1 MLHDIS
7 EQDARSLMTDLGLW
21 AQDNRI
27 KMQQI
32 DNHCRSAPATGI
44 L

>member
-1 MLHDIS
+1 MLHDTS
-7 EQDARSLMTDLGLW
+7 GQSPQSLMTDFGLW

-32 DNHCRSAPATGI
+32 DNHCRFAPATGI